1 MSEILH
7 ITAEQFTKR
16 LVHLC
21 LRGLL
26 NIPKDLTDQHIL
38 LKSAAMSIGTAG
50 PLTEKELNDPLKAWL
65 DMVNAAPEIDR
76 VSLRRWMVDM
86 GYLSRD
92 SVGSRYEVRPC
103 GVNLAKFDPAI
114 EQFSTAEILQSAR
127 EEVERRKQAYL
138 QKAKGA

>member
-1 MSEILH
+1 MSETIH

-26 NIPKDLTDQHIL
+26 NIPIDLTDQHIL
-38 LKSAAMSIGTAG
+38 LKSAALSIGTAG
-50 PLTEKELNDPLKAWL
+50 PLTEKELNDPLQAWL
-65 DMVNAAPEIDR
+65 DMVNAAAEIDR

-92 SVGSRYEVRPC
+92 AVGSRYEVRPC
-103 GVNLAKFDPAI
+103 GVNLAEFDPAI
-114 EQFSTAEILQSAR
+114 DQLSTAEVLQSAR